1 MRGCGKVQTQ
11 IFESMAGSTPSCQP
25 RASVAVDTLSPRPLL
40 ASLAKKALGAA
51 VAVGTLSAGSAQAL
65 TWNWSFTADLSSG
78 QGTFTTAGPTPV
90 ADSIETITAITGTYT
105 RFGNTSENG
114 TYEINGLDSY
124 IATNTFIWDGSGT
137 SPIITDLNG
146 IAFNLKGT
154 DNGVRIYYGGSNK
167 TGFGPVDT
175 ISSSFSSRG
184 APVIY
189 SSSLSPVSPTA
200 SVPGPLPIL
209 GLAAA
214 FGFSRKLRKRITLH
228 KGTDAVS
235 TSTGS

>member
-105 RFGNTSENG
+105 RFGNTYENG
-114 TYEINGLDSY
+114 TYVINGLGSY
-124 IATNTFIWDGSGT
+124 IATNTFKWDGSST
-137 SPIITDLNG
+137 SPIITNLNG
-146 IAFNLKGT
+146 IAFNLNGT
-154 DNGVRIYYGGSNK
+154 DNGVRIFNGGI
-167 TGFGPVDT
+167 TGFGAVDT

-184 APVIY
+184 LPVIY

-214 FGFSRKLRKRITLH
+214 FGFSRKLRKRIKLH
-228 KGTDAVS
+228 KDTSAVS
-235 TSTGS
+235 SSAGA